1 MQNHFITFGDGTRQ
15 HRGAARRLARQAT
28 RSGVFA
34 SAVAYDWLTLG
45 EQFPEF
51 TTAYDHLRR
60 KHRRGFGFWVWK
72 GFMIGERLKALPE
85 GDCLLYAD
93 AGCEFVLPTRAD
105 YRAWL
110 ADAQTGD
117 LTALVLENHAT
128 GRVWTNRYMR
138 EELPWAEEFID
149 RPQIATT
156 FMNFRNVAAI
166 RNLVADWAE
175 MCARDDAALMI
186 DRTLVDEDP
195 VYQEHRH
202 DQSLFS
208 LLAYRA
214 AARGDFTMK
223 LWTCEGS
230 AHPSFPLQGIRNKT
244 SVSKFGKPHF
254 IYKVC
259 VKLANAV
266 QSLGEKVTGQKRW
279 SRAGFERAA

>member
-1 MQNHFITFGDGTRQ
+1 MRNHFITFGDGTRQ
-15 HRGAARRLARQAT
+15 HRGAARRLARQAE

-51 TTAYDHLRR
+51 TAAHDHLRR
-60 KHRRGFGFWVWK
+60 RHRRGFGFWVWK
-72 GFMIGERLKALPE
+72 GFMIGERMKALPE
-85 GDCLLYAD
+85 GEFLLYAD
-93 AGCEFVLPTRAD
+93 AGCEFLSPTRAD
-105 YRAWL
+105 YRVWL
-110 ADAQTGD
+110 AKAQDAD
-117 LTALVLENHAT
+117 LTALALEDHAT

-138 EELPWAEEFID
+138 DALPWVDEFID

-156 FMNFRNVAAI
+156 FMNLRNIAAV
-166 RNLVADWAE
+166 RNLVANWAG

-186 DRTLVDEDP
+186 DRPKMDEDP

-223 LWTCEGS
+223 LWTCEES
-230 AHPSFPLQGIRNKT
+230 SKQDFPLQGIRNKT
-244 SVSKFGKPHF
+244 SVSKLGKPHF
-254 IYKVC
+254 VYKVC
-259 VKLANAV
+259 VKLADAG
-266 QSLGEKVTGQKRW
+266 QALAEKVTGQKRW
-279 SRAGFERAA
+279 SRAGFEVGA